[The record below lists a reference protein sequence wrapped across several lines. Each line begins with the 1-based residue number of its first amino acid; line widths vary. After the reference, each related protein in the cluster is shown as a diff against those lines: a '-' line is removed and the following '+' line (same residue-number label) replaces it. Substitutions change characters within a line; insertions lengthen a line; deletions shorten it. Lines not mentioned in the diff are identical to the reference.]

1 MMQRRQFLKTTLAT
15 AAAAAVYPAESA
27 QPPPKNP
34 DAPAPRSCD
43 TFVYGSTPGGIAA
56 AVEAARRGDRVVL
69 ACPKQNP
76 GGMAAS
82 GLSTTDAVR
91 RHLFGGFVIEF
102 ISKIREH
109 YRQTLGDDPHEWKLV
124 RDGWYYEPSVAEIV
138 FRRILAAEEDRLDWL
153 PGHWLAKATVEGN
166 RITSVELE
174 GPDGH
179 TVACTART
187 FIDGTYEGDLAARA
201 DVPYRVGR
209 EGRDEYGESKAG
221 IHYMNWRTGEQIMTA
236 DTGEPS
242 IAIQAFCARSIFT
255 DDPEHR
261 VPIEK
266 PATYDE
272 HLPDYLPLI
281 DDFKSGRLR
290 GWGWGTRLP
299 RRKYQMNGNIAGL
312 TSLNC
317 PGVNWGYPEAD
328 RHHRQRLDDFHR
340 DHAAGLIYFLSHDE
354 HVPSKVREH
363 MGRIGLDDR
372 EFVTN
377 GHWPWQLYVR
387 QGRRIEGRAIV
398 TEHSFTVDPKTGR
411 TPPAEDS
418 IAMGEHSFDVHPCH
432 DRRFAVDGFMEGV
445 LWYPKKAAGPA
456 QPGQIPYGVMLP
468 KRIDNLLVPV
478 AMSSTHV
485 AMSVLRMEP
494 VWMTTGQVAG
504 LAAATA
510 REKSC
515 HVAQLDPTPLP
526 KILKIRTSPEV

>member
-1 MMQRRQFLKTTLAT
+1 MKRRQFLKTSIG
-15 AAAAAVYPAESA
+15 AAIAAGASHITSVA
-27 QPPPKNP
+27 QDVDQSVEPQQV
-34 DAPAPRSCD
+34 SCD

-56 AVEAARRGDRVVL
+56 AIEAARRGDRVVL
-69 ACPKQNP
+69 ACAKKNP

-82 GLSTTDAVR
+82 GLCTTDAVR
-91 RHLFGGFVIEF
+91 RHLFGGLVIEF
-102 ISKIREH
+102 ISNVAAR
-109 YRQTLGDDPHEWKLV
+109 YRQILGDDKEQWKFV
-124 RDGWYYEPSVAEIV
+124 HDGWYYEPSVAEHV
-138 FRRILAAEEDRLDWL
+138 FNEMLAGEEERLQWIPD
-153 PGHWLAKATVEGN
+153 HWLNNANIEGG
-166 RITSVELE
+166 RITAVDLE
-174 GPDGH
+174 GPDGK
-179 TVACTART
+179 VVSCTART
-187 FIDGTYEGDLAARA
+187 FIDGTYEGDPAAKA

-221 IHYMNWRTGEQIMTA
+221 IHYMNWRTGEQIQTA

-255 DDPEHR
+255 DDAEHR
-261 VPIEK
+261 IPIDK
-266 PATYDE
+266 PATYDQ
-272 HLPDYLPLI
+272 HLQDYLPLI
-281 DDFKSGRLR
+281 DDFRARRLR

-312 TSLNC
+312 TSINC

-328 RHHRQRLDDFHR
+328 QHHRQRLDDFHR
-340 DHAAGLIYFLSHDE
+340 DHAAGLIYFLQHDE
-354 HVPSKVREH
+354 HVPAAVREH
-363 MGRIGLDDR
+363 MQKIGLHDQ
-372 EFVTN
+372 EFVDN

-398 TEHSFTVDPKTGR
+398 TEHNFTVDPKTGR
-411 TPPAEDS
+411 TPPVQRP

-432 DRRFAVDGFMEGV
+432 DRRFMAEGFMEGV

-456 QPGQIPYGVMLP
+456 QPGQISYDVMLP

-515 HVAQLDPTPLP
+515 DVAQLDPTPFPQLLG
-526 KILKIRTSPEV
+526 IQI